1 MQASVSMQDAAVA
14 ADAIIKKIPLL
25 SLDQKFKNAMTA
37 ALQNP
42 AVRTFLKNHS
52 LPDSAAIIFV
62 S

>member
-1 MQASVSMQDAAVA
+1 MQDAAVA
-14 ADAIIKKIPLL
+14 ADAIVKKIPLL
-25 SLDQKFKNAMTA
+25 SRDQKSKNAMTA

-52 LPDSAAIIFV
+52 LPDSAAVIFV